1 MATAG
6 RRDVQQKT
14 KRISIWGW
22 LFDFTLGNIFRLIWW
37 SLAAVMISIVIE
49 WVGMIWFW
57 EPEHSQHVLELEMS
71 YLSAYNKNMITGW
84 YPSDLGVNFKAAADT
99 AVSWLHLR
107 ELSEYLADGVVGGG
121 TQIAIHGIN
130 ATVNTLFI
138 FAVRSAICVS
148 AVSGFVLVGLVAF
161 IDGLV
166 ERDIRKACGGI
177 ESALLYHRAKRFLG
191 PMLFLS
197 FGGYLTAPVS
207 IHPTLVFLPVMGLF
221 AVALFIAAKTFKKFL

>member
-1 MATAG
+1 MATA
-6 RRDVQQKT
+6 RRAEAPQKA
-14 KRISIWGW
+14 KRVSIWGW
-22 LFDFTLGNIFRLIWW
+22 LFDFTLGNVFRLAWW
-37 SLAAVMISIVIE
+37 SVAAVLVSILIE
-49 WVGMIWFW
+49 WAGMIWFW
-57 EPEHSQHVLELEMS
+57 GPDHSQQVLELEMT
-71 YLSAYNKNMITGW
+71 YLSTYNKNMITGW
-84 YPSDLGVNFKAAADT
+84 YPSDLGANFVAAANA

-107 ELSEYLADGVVGGG
+107 ELSDYLADGVVGGA
-121 TQIAIHGIN
+121 TQIAIYGIN

-148 AVSGFVLVGLVAF
+148 AISGFVLVGLVAF

-177 ESALLYHRAKRFLG
+177 ESAMMYHRAKRFLG